1 MSVCLYECSG
11 AYQSIQFNTRPRN
24 DEPIHHPP
32 SWFIVDP
39 VQRYLVQ
46 PTNHQRQSQR
56 SDTDDDGD
64 DFCDDWDEEED
75 SGGGGGW
82 VVLVVVVVI
91 FSETLL

>member
-1 MSVCLYECSG
+1 MFVCLYECSG

-32 SWFIVDP
+32 SCFIVDP

-46 PTNHQRQSQR
+46 PTNHHRQSQR

>member
-1 MSVCLYECSG
+1 MSALG
-11 AYQSIQFNTRPRN
+11 LINQFNSIRDHETTNPFN
-24 DEPIHHPP
+24 QPP

-56 SDTDDDGD
+56 NDTDDDGD

>member
-1 MSVCLYECSG
+1 MSALG
-11 AYQSIQFNTRPRN
+11 LINQFNSIRDHETTNPFN
-24 DEPIHHPP
+24 HPP
-32 SWFIVDP
+32 SCFIVDP

-56 SDTDDDGD
+56 SNDTDDDGD

-82 VVLVVVVVI
+82 VVLVVVI